1 MMCAKFHSLAFR
13 SRKQRDENL
22 HQFVYSLVLTRK
34 IDIPFLLVG
43 SSRVLL
49 LGDFFLREEAFSHID
64 ILTLKRTLNSK
75 NFIWMC
81 LINRILKEM
90 LGR

>member
-1 MMCAKFHSLAFR
+1 MMMCAKFHSLAFR
-13 SRKQRDENL
+13 SREQRDENL

-49 LGDFFLREEAFSHID
+49 LGDFF
-64 ILTLKRTLNSK
+64 
-75 NFIWMC
+75 
-81 LINRILKEM
+81 
-90 LGR
+90 